1 MIPSLSFA
9 IELTVFKSALAA
21 DFAFGGGD
29 SCRLCLFGGEGDGGK
44 EGKGFKVWSLRLLR
58 GGGIDMN

>member
-58 GGGIDMN
+58 GGG